1 MRGYRQCAHWTFAML
16 LVDAE
21 CLRYCLEKLRTVI
34 ILFQLLLRNLVNKLG
49 DPSQKVASKAIYSL
63 IQLLQ
68 VHPNMKF
75 VVMEETEKL
84 LFR

>member
-1 MRGYRQCAHWTFAML
+1 M
-16 LVDAE
+16 
-21 CLRYCLEKLRTVI
+21 
-34 ILFQLLLRNLVNKLG
+34 FQLLLRNLVNKLG

>member
-1 MRGYRQCAHWTFAML
+1 M
-16 LVDAE
+16 
-21 CLRYCLEKLRTVI
+21 
-34 ILFQLLLRNLVNKLG
+34 NSLVNKLG

-63 IQLLQ
+63 VQLLQ
-68 VHPNMKF
+68 VHPNMKL